1 MLISIIRMFRDY
13 LRRRAALAE
22 LLTLDER
29 TLKDIGLAR
38 GYLPTTWGA
47 E

>member
-1 MLISIIRMFRDY
+1 MFRDY
-13 LRRRAALAE
+13 LRRHATLAE
-22 LLTLDER
+22 LATLDER

-38 GYLPTTWGA
+38 GYLPYTWGA